1 VQPGRSQAD
10 LVAALRA
17 EGIGEQRLLDAV
29 GAVPRGDFVPE
40 DERDRAYLDVP
51 VRIPHDQVTTQP
63 SLVARMIE
71 ALALTG
77 DETVLEVGTGYGWQ
91 TALLARLAHAVWSV
105 ERWSD
110 LAETAREN
118 LGRQRITNATV
129 VVGDGSEGLSGHAP
143 YDAILVS
150 AAFLRVPT
158 PLGDQLA
165 SGGRLVQPI
174 GPGGM
179 ETVVLFERRGK
190 RLVRRR
196 ALTGAHFVRLIGRQA
211 FPA

>member
-1 VQPGRSQAD
+1 
-10 LVAALRA
+10 
-17 EGIGEQRLLDAV
+17 
-29 GAVPRGDFVPE
+29 
-40 DERDRAYLDVP
+40 
-51 VRIPHDQVTTQP
+51 VTTQP

-118 LGRQRITNATV
+118 LARQ
-129 VVGDGSEGLSGHAP
+129 
-143 YDAILVS
+143 
-150 AAFLRVPT
+150 
-158 PLGDQLA
+158 
-165 SGGRLVQPI
+165 
-174 GPGGM
+174 
-179 ETVVLFERRGK
+179 RRGK